1 MTSNILDAREI
12 VQAQARTPVQAVD
25 NLLAVLSEEAG
36 ARAIAAER
44 LARTARRTAELT
56 IFCTACLIVLGLLP
70 YFLSV
75 PGEVMGYLDFFKI
88 ILSIVILISSML
100 TYAGS
105 SRAGAW
111 ELRRSSAELDEL
123 KGEIEMRRER
133 IDADELDLMRI
144 RYQNIVQKYTAAHDS
159 IDRLK
164 YQIENRDKHP
174 SIGSFS
180 AFVTGTEISL
190 RQSAPR
196 IALITVSLI
205 MLLLLGSLFSSY
217 PVRLPG

>member
-1 MTSNILDAREI
+1 
-12 VQAQARTPVQAVD
+12 
-25 NLLAVLSEEAG
+25 
-36 ARAIAAER
+36 
-44 LARTARRTAELT
+44 
-56 IFCTACLIVLGLLP
+56 
-70 YFLSV
+70 
-75 PGEVMGYLDFFKI
+75 
-88 ILSIVILISSML
+88 
-100 TYAGS
+100 
-105 SRAGAW
+105 
-111 ELRRSSAELDEL
+111 
-123 KGEIEMRRER
+123 
-133 IDADELDLMRI
+133 MRI